1 LRPNLCVAGF
11 NTKYDSHEGNPGD
24 AMRRRDFIKLSGGV
38 AATWP
43 FAARAQQR
51 AMPVIGVPSSQS
63 PGMRPDLLRGF
74 HQGLKETGYMEG
86 ENVTI
91 EYVWADNQDR
101 LIAEL
106 VRRQFAVIVAIGLP
120 ASESA
125 IKATTTIPIVFTVPT
140 DPVKL
145 GFVTNLARPTG
156 NATGIHF
163 FVAELAAKRL
173 EILHELLPKAAR
185 VAVLINP
192 AEAAIAATNLQGVE
206 TAASAMGLKI
216 EVLNASTTSEID
228 AAFAT
233 YVRERFDAFFIASG
247 VFFLARASQLATLA
261 IGHGVPAIF
270 AGREWAEAGGLASYG
285 TNFTDMRRQ
294 AGIYAGRILN
304 GAKPADLPVTQSTK
318 FELVINLKTA
328 KTLGLKVPQTLLVA
342 ADEVIE

>member
-1 LRPNLCVAGF
+1 
-11 NTKYDSHEGNPGD
+11 
-24 AMRRRDFIKLSGGV
+24 MRRRDFIKLSGGM

-43 FAARAQQR
+43 LAARARQR

-63 PGMRPDLLRGF
+63 PGMQPDLLRGF
-74 HQGLKETGYMEG
+74 HQGLKETGYIEG

-101 LIAEL
+101 LTAEL

-173 EILHELLPKAAR
+173 EILRELLPSAAR

-206 TAASAMGLKI
+206 TAAHAMGLKI
-216 EVLNASTTSEID
+216 EVFNASTSSEID
-228 AAFAT
+228 AAFVR
-233 YVRERFDAFFIASG
+233 YVRERFDAFFISSG
-247 VFFLARASQLATLA
+247 VFFLAR
-261 IGHGVPAIF
+261 
-270 AGREWAEAGGLASYG
+270 R
-285 TNFTDMRRQ
+285 TN
-294 AGIYAGRILN
+294 
-304 GAKPADLPVTQSTK
+304 
-318 FELVINLKTA
+318 
-328 KTLGLKVPQTLLVA
+328 
-342 ADEVIE
+342 